1 MTPALSAL
9 ISQYGYAL
17 LAVGCFLEGETVL
30 LAAGFAAHQSL
41 LDWRLV
47 ALVAALAGTAGDQF
61 YFALGRHGGGRVLQR
76 LPSLT
81 RHLPR
86 ARRLLDR
93 YHAGLIPAIRFM
105 VGLRIAGPLLIG
117 SSGFDPWR
125 FGWLNALGAAAWS
138 ALFTGLGYGLG
149 AGAERLV
156 GHLERIE
163 GMLLVGLLGTALVVR
178 VAWRFHCRRRRRRR
192 T

>member
-1 MTPALSAL
+1 VNPPLSTL

-30 LAAGFAAHQSL
+30 LAAGFAAHQRL

-47 ALVAALAGTAGDQF
+47 ALVAALAGMAGDQF
-61 YFALGRHGGGRVLQR
+61 YFALGRHGGGAVLQR
-76 LPSLT
+76 LPSLA

-93 YHAGLIPAIRFM
+93 YHAGLIPAVRFM

-125 FGWLNALGAAAWS
+125 FGWLNALGAVLWA

-163 GMLLVGLLGTALVVR
+163 EMLLVGLFGAALILH
-178 VAWRFHCRRRRRRR
+178 VAWRIHHWRRRQRRA
-192 T
+192 